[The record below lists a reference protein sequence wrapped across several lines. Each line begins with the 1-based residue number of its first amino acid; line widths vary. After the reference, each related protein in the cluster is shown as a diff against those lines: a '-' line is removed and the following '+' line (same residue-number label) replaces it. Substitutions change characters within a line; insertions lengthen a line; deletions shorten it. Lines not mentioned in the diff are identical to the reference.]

1 MGKSNL
7 CIMAKIYWC
16 REQTCFITYSR
27 CQHIE
32 HKPWLFIREAI
43 YNTCDNASM
52 SVASKK
58 NYWRYLSLLNQ
69 LLWMQ
74 NRFRCRLVIGILV
87 WRSLLKW
94 KRILGWLASRKIEW
108 MDFVSRRLGLSCCL
122 LWLLWQRNLSSD
134 VLIGFFRIVQRVE
147 MLRKGCANILR
158 LSLAPFLCDSLWC
171 NFGIGFSTNTEVVRK
186 IRWLYF

>member
-58 NYWRYLSLLNQ
+58 NYWRYFTVESTVVGAKSLS
-69 LLWMQ
+69 MQ
-74 NRFRCRLVIGILV
+74 VSYMNISMEKFIEVEENTRMISIQIML
-87 WRSLLKW
+87 SA
-94 KRILGWLASRKIEW
+94 LASMAEKFEQRCADRFLQNSAK
-108 MDFVSRRLGLSCCL
+108 SRDVTERMCKYLEAE
-122 LWLLWQRNLSSD
+122 SSS
-134 VLIGFFRIVQRVE
+134 F
-147 MLRKGCANILR
+147 
-158 LSLAPFLCDSLWC
+158 SLW
-171 NFGIGFSTNTEVVRK
+171 FSMM
-186 IRWLYF
+186 

>member
-58 NYWRYLSLLNQ
+58 NYWRYFTVESTVVGAKSLSMQVSYRNISMEKFIEVEENTRMISIQINWMDELCQPETRIKLL
-69 LLWMQ
+69 
-74 NRFRCRLVIGILV
+74 FA
-87 WRSLLKW
+87 
-94 KRILGWLASRKIEW
+94 LASMAEKFE
-108 MDFVSRRLGLSCCL
+108 
-122 LWLLWQRNLSSD
+122 QR
-134 VLIGFFRIVQRVE
+134 
-147 MLRKGCANILR
+147 CANG
-158 LSLAPFLCDSLWC
+158 FLQNSAKSRDVTERMCKYLEAESSSFSLW
-171 NFGIGFSTNTEVVRK
+171 FSMM
-186 IRWLYF
+186 